1 MGMAFCALDDLT
13 WDVYIART
21 PFSLSTLLLC
31 GMAAIGYLSF
41 EMCNYWRMAEE
52 LRGGERR
59 EGE

>member
-31 GMAAIGYLSF
+31 GMAAIGQLSF
-41 EMCNYWRMAEE
+41 EMCNYRRTAEE
-52 LRGGERR
+52 LRGGE
-59 EGE
+59 